1 MQGIDKQQIKQLAL
15 VSEIEESL
23 HSGKMSRD
31 TGYEYYHIS
40 GGRYISLVS
49 SYDKNYTVAKT
60 VAKTGT
66 DVDWYS
72 DSVIVLFYAG
82 KFQIYKME
90 MSFIL

>member
-1 MQGIDKQQIKQLAL
+1 MPKIDKQQIRQFTL
-15 VSEIEESL
+15 VSEIEKSL

-49 SYDKNYTVAKT
+49 SDDENYTVAKT
-60 VAKTGT
+60 STN
-66 DVDWYS
+66 VDWYS
-72 DSVIVLFYAG
+72 DSVIALFYAR

-90 MSFIL
+90 MSFML